1 MTFLKAPHWE
11 WYIVW
16 YFFLGGIAGG
26 AYFVGAIADNF
37 GGRRDEEVAKS
48 GYLVALPLTLICGIL
63 LTIDLG
69 TPTRFLNMLRQFK
82 FWNPMSIGSW
92 GIGAFGAFAFVSAAL
107 SFSREARLVWLRKN
121 IGKVGSLFGF
131 FLASYTGVLLGS
143 TARPIWTD
151 ARFMGAL
158 FLASG
163 ASTGIAAIGLIS
175 YLRRV
180 ELGESWRK
188 IKKADSFAMAFEI
201 VLLALLLGTLGS
213 SGRAIWAGPFAAPF
227 WVGLVGIGLVVPL
240 ALSLVLKPRAGQAGL
255 VTAMASI
262 LILVGGFALRYV
274 IVFVGQS

>member
-1 MTFLKAPHWE
+1 MTFLKVPHWE

-63 LTIDLG
+63 LTVDLG

-92 GIGAFGAFAFVSAAL
+92 GIGAFGAFAFMSAVL
-107 SFSREARLVWLRKN
+107 SFTRDPRLVWLRKN

-180 ELGESWRK
+180 ELGESWKK
-188 IKKADSFAMAFEI
+188 IKKADSFAMAFEL
-201 VLLALLLGTLGS
+201 VLLALLLATLGS

-240 ALSLVLKPRAGQAGL
+240 ALSLGLKPRAGQAGL
-255 VTAMASI
+255 MAAVASL

>member
-48 GYLVALPLTLICGIL
+48 GYLVALPLTMICAIL
-63 LTIDLG
+63 LTVDLG
-69 TPTRFLNMLRQFK
+69 TPTRFLNMLGRFR
-82 FWNPMSIGSW
+82 FWNPMSVGSW
-92 GIGAFGAFAFVSAAL
+92 GIGAFGAFAFTSAVL
-107 SFSREARLVWLRKN
+107 SFTRDPRLVWLRKN
-121 IGKVGSLFGF
+121 MGKVGSLFGF

-163 ASTGIAAIGLIS
+163 ASTGIAAIGSGGPYAQAAAQALS
-175 YLRRV
+175 EHT
-180 ELGESWRK
+180 ELSARK
-188 IKKADSFAMAFEI
+188 IAEEAMKI
-201 VLLALLLGTLGS
+201 
-213 SGRAIWAGPFAAPF
+213 AGKMC
-227 WVGLVGIGLVVPL
+227 IYTND
-240 ALSLVLKPRAGQAGL
+240 Q
-255 VTAMASI
+255 VTI
-262 LILVGGFALRYV
+262 EEL
-274 IVFVGQS
+274 

>member
-1 MTFLKAPHWE
+1 MSFLKSPQWE

-37 GGRRDEEVAKS
+37 GGKRDEEVAKS
-48 GYLVALPLTLICGIL
+48 GYLLALPLAMVCGAL
-63 LTIDLG
+63 LTLDLG

-92 GIGAFGAFAFVSAAL
+92 GIGAFGAFAFVSAVL
-107 SFSREARLVWLRKN
+107 SFARDARLVWLRKN
-121 IGKVGSLFGF
+121 IGKVGSIFGF

-143 TARPIWTD
+143 TARPVWTD

-163 ASTGIAAIGLIS
+163 ASTGIAAIGLLS
-175 YLRRV
+175 YLRGAD
-180 ELGESWRK
+180 LGESWYK
-188 IKKADSFAMAFEI
+188 VKKADSFAMVVEL
-201 VLLALLLGTLGS
+201 VLLVVFLGTLGS
-213 SGRAIWAGPFAAPF
+213 AGRAIWAGTFAAPF
-227 WVGLVGIGLVVPL
+227 WVGLVGVGLVVPL
-240 ALSLVLKPRAGQAGL
+240 ALSLTLKPRVGQAGRL
-255 VTAMASI
+255 AALASI
-262 LILVGGFALRYV
+262 LILIGGFALRYV

>member
-1 MTFLKAPHWE
+1 MNFLRSPHWE

-48 GYLVALPLTLICGIL
+48 GYLLALPLTVICGIL
-63 LTIDLG
+63 LTLDLG
-69 TPTRFLNMLRQFK
+69 TPSRFLNMMREFK

-92 GIGAFGAFAFVSAAL
+92 GLGAFGAFAFVSAVL
-107 SFSREARLVWLRKN
+107 SFTRDPRLVRLRKN

-143 TARPIWTD
+143 TARPVWTD

-175 YLRRV
+175 YLRRA
-180 ELGESWRK
+180 ELGESWKK
-188 IKKADSFAMAFEI
+188 IKTADTIAMVFEV
-201 VLLALLLGTLGS
+201 VLLVLFLATVGS
-213 SGRAIWAGPFAAPF
+213 AGRAIWAGPFAAPF
-227 WVGLVGIGLVVPL
+227 WVGLVGIGLAVPL
-240 ALSLVLKPRAGQAGL
+240 ALSLGLKPRAGQAGL
-255 VTAMASI
+255 MTAMASI

>member
-48 GYLVALPLTLICGIL
+48 AYLVALPLTLICGIL

-92 GIGAFGAFAFVSAAL
+92 GIGAFGGFAFLSAAL
-107 SFSREARLVWLRKN
+107 SFTRETRLVWLRKN

-188 IKKADSFAMAFEI
+188 IKKADSFAMAFEL

-240 ALSLVLKPRAGQAGL
+240 ALSLALKPRAGQAGL
-255 VTAMASI
+255 MTAMASI

>member
-1 MTFLKAPHWE
+1 MSFLKSPQWE

-37 GGRRDEEVAKS
+37 GGKRDEEVAKS
-48 GYLVALPLTLICGIL
+48 GYLLALPLAMVCGAL
-63 LTIDLG
+63 LTLDLG

-92 GIGAFGAFAFVSAAL
+92 GIGAFGGFAFVSAVL
-107 SFSREARLVWLRKN
+107 SFARDARLVWLRKN

-143 TARPIWTD
+143 TARPVWTD

-163 ASTGIAAIGLIS
+163 ASTGIAAIGLLS
-175 YLRRV
+175 YLRGAD
-180 ELGESWRK
+180 LGESWYK
-188 IKKADSFAMAFEI
+188 VKKADSFAMVVEL
-201 VLLALLLGTLGS
+201 VLLVVFLGTLGS
-213 SGRAIWAGPFAAPF
+213 AGRAIWAGTFAAPF
-227 WVGLVGIGLVVPL
+227 WVGLVGVGLVVPL
-240 ALSLVLKPRAGQAGL
+240 ALSLTLKPRVGQAGRL
-255 VTAMASI
+255 AALASI
-262 LILVGGFALRYV
+262 LILIGGFALRYV

>member
-1 MTFLKAPHWE
+1 M
-11 WYIVW
+11 
-16 YFFLGGIAGG
+16 
-26 AYFVGAIADNF
+26 
-37 GGRRDEEVAKS
+37 
-48 GYLVALPLTLICGIL
+48 
-63 LTIDLG
+63 
-69 TPTRFLNMLRQFK
+69 
-82 FWNPMSIGSW
+82 
-92 GIGAFGAFAFVSAAL
+92 
-107 SFSREARLVWLRKN
+107 
-121 IGKVGSLFGF
+121 GSLFGF

>member
-48 GYLVALPLTLICGIL
+48 GYLVALPLTMICAIL
-63 LTIDLG
+63 LTVDLG
-69 TPTRFLNMLRQFK
+69 TPTRFLNMLGRFR
-82 FWNPMSIGSW
+82 FWNPMSVGSW
-92 GIGAFGAFAFVSAAL
+92 GIGAFGAFAFTSAVL
-107 SFSREARLVWLRKN
+107 SFTRDPRLVWLRKN
-121 IGKVGSLFGF
+121 MGKVGSLFGF

-163 ASTGIAAIGLIS
+163 ASTGIASIALLS
-175 YLRRV
+175 YFRRTG
-180 ELGESWRK
+180 LGESWKK
-188 IKKADSFAMAFEI
+188 IKKADTVALLVEL
-201 VLLALLLGTLGS
+201 VLLAAFLATLGS
-213 SGRAIWAGPFAAPF
+213 AGRAIWTGEFAMLF
-227 WVGLVGIGLVVPL
+227 WVGLVGIGLIFPL
-240 ALSLVLKPRAGQAGL
+240 ALSFVMKPRIGHVESMIDL
-255 VTAMASI
+255 ASI
-262 LILVGGFALRYV
+262 FILIGGFALRYV
-274 IVFVGQS
+274 IVFLPQS

>member
-82 FWNPMSIGSW
+82 FWNPMSVGSW
-92 GIGAFGAFAFVSAAL
+92 GIGAFGAFAFVSSAL
-107 SFSREARLVWLRKN
+107 SFTQDARLVWLRKN
-121 IGKVGSLFGF
+121 VGKVGSLFGF

-163 ASTGIAAIGLIS
+163 ASTGIAAIGLVS

-188 IKKADSFAMAFEI
+188 IKKADSFAMAFEL

-240 ALSLVLKPRAGQAGL
+240 ALSLGLKPRAGQAGL
-255 VTAMASI
+255 MTAMASI

>member
-1 MTFLKAPHWE
+1 MTFLKVPHWE

-37 GGRRDEEVAKS
+37 GGKRDEEVAKS

-63 LTIDLG
+63 LTLDLG
-69 TPTRFLNMLRQFK
+69 TPSRFLNMMRQFK

-92 GIGAFGAFAFVSAAL
+92 GIGAFGGFAFMSAVL
-107 SFSREARLVWLRKN
+107 SFTRDPRLVWLRKN

-180 ELGESWRK
+180 ELGESWKK
-188 IKKADSFAMAFEI
+188 IKKADSFAMAFEL
-201 VLLALLLGTLGS
+201 VLLALLLATLGS

-240 ALSLVLKPRAGQAGL
+240 ALSLGLKPRAGQAGL
-255 VTAMASI
+255 MTAMASI